1 MDMYTVIFHITVF
14 VLLITVAGVITNHLI
29 SQKNKYEI
37 ILVFGFYIYGKFM
50 RIYQQKTNGASA
62 EFIGIH

>member
-1 MDMYTVIFHITVF
+1 MDMYTVIFPITVF

-29 SQKNKYEI
+29 SQKNNMKLFWYLAFIFTASLCE
-37 ILVFGFYIYGKFM
+37 YISK
-50 RIYQQKTNGASA
+50 KTNGASA